1 MTEPIEDVINSLAAY
16 ATSRAARTEMPG
28 PISVAIIALS
38 GVLISAIISAL
49 IAFVTSRK
57 TLYVNAVTV
66 ERSKWI
72 EKLRNNIATYSAAA
86 HGLFY
91 KAKTEDWEKGASPEY
106 LAQLRELQDLKSQLK
121 LQLNPKGEIDA
132 NIIALV
138 DRLYHFAR
146 QWTVGLEL
154 EVTEHLLIQHAQWLL
169 KAEWEKVKTEARGPL
184 RHVLAKWRERQHLAE
199 YRELA
204 KGHGSF
210 LSPISE

>member
-1 MTEPIEDVINSLAAY
+1 MISEP
-16 ATSRAARTEMPG
+16 TT
-28 PISVAIIALS
+28 VAVIALS
-38 GVLISAIISAL
+38 GVIISAILSAL

-57 TLYVNAVTV
+57 ALYVNAVTV

-106 LAQLRELQDLKSQLK
+106 FAQLRQLQDLKSQLK
-121 LQLNPKGEIDA
+121 LRLNPRGEIDA
-132 NIIALV
+132 NIIKLV
-138 DRLYHFAR
+138 DRLYHLAR
-146 QWTVGLEL
+146 KWTVGLEL
-154 EVTEHLLIQHAQWLL
+154 EVTEHLLIEHAQWLL

-184 RHVLAKWRERQHLAE
+184 SHLIAKRRERRHLAE
-199 YRELA
+199 YREVA

-210 LSPISE
+210 LVPISN

>member
-1 MTEPIEDVINSLAAY
+1 MSSE
-16 ATSRAARTEMPG
+16 
-28 PISVAIIALS
+28 PISVALIALS
-38 GVLISAIISAL
+38 GVVVAAILSAL

-57 TLYVNAVTV
+57 ALFVNAVTV

-72 EKLRNNIATYSAAA
+72 EKLRNNIATYSAAT

-106 LAQLRELQDLKSQLK
+106 FVQLREIQDLKLQLK

-132 NIIALV
+132 NIILLV
-138 DRLYHFAR
+138 DRLYNLAR
-146 QWTVGLEL
+146 KWTVGLDL

-184 RHVLAKWRERQHLAE
+184 SHLIAKWAERRYLAE

-204 KGHGSF
+204 KRQSSF
-210 LSPISE
+210 LTPTSN